1 MERLKAMKECLMSC
15 AQGQMSHLDTV
26 DAKELGEV
34 VDMIKD
40 LEEAMY
46 YCSIVKS
53 MEKREKEEKEHE
65 GKQREHHHYYTE
77 KYIPFP
83 PEIYYDEGWRDLDRE
98 MGRMY
103 YQGRD
108 SEGRFTSGRGGNR
121 GGRRGYPDRIYY
133 GGGNGN
139 DSSSGGSNGSSG
151 NGGGNS
157 GGSYGFEEREYP
169 MEMRD
174 YREGSSPI
182 RRKYYMEA
190 KEQHQDKKAQMEE
203 LEKYMKEL
211 SKDITEM
218 IQDASPE
225 ETQLLKQKL
234 VTLSEKIK

>member
-1 MERLKAMKECLMSC
+1 MERLKMMEESLMSC
-15 AQGQMSHLDTV
+15 AQSQMSHLDNV

-53 MEKREKEEKEHE
+53 MEKREKEEEY
-65 GKQREHHHYYTE
+65 HYYTE

-83 PEIYYDEGWRDLDRE
+83 PEIYYNDGWRDMDRE

-108 SEGRFTSGRGGNR
+108 SQGRFTSSRGGS
-121 GGRRGYPDRIYY
+121 RRGYDEYPQMYY
-133 GGGNGN
+133 DG
-139 DSSSGGSNGSSG
+139 DNGSSSRSSSV
-151 NGGGNS
+151 GNS
-157 GGSYGFEEREYP
+157 GEGSRGFEEFGEREYP

-190 KEQHQDKKAQMEE
+190 KEQHQDKKVQMEE

-234 VTLSEKIK
+234 TTLSEKIK

>member
-15 AQGQMSHLDTV
+15 AQGQMSHLDKV

-53 MEKREKEEKEHE
+53 MEKREKEEKE
-65 GKQREHHHYYTE
+65 QRENHHYYTE
-77 KYIPFP
+77 KYVPFP
-83 PEIYYDEGWRDLDRE
+83 PEIYYTDGWRDLDRE

-108 SEGRFTSGRGGNR
+108 SEGRFT
-121 GGRRGYPDRIYY
+121 GGRRVYY
-133 GGGNGN
+133 DGMNGNG
-139 DSSSGGSNGSSG
+139 DSSPGPSNMR
-151 NGGGNS
+151 
-157 GGSYGFEEREYP
+157 GFEEREYP

-174 YREGSSPI
+174 YREGSSPV
-182 RRKYYMEA
+182 RRKYYMEG
-190 KEQHQDKKAQMEE
+190 KERHQDKKAQMEE

-218 IQDASPE
+218 IQGASPE
-225 ETQLLKQKL
+225 ETALLRQKL

>member
-1 MERLKAMKECLMSC
+1 MMERLKMMKESLMSC
-15 AQGQMSHLDTV
+15 AQSQMSHLDSV

-34 VDMIKD
+34 IDMIKD

-53 MEKREKEEKEHE
+53 MEKREKEEKEHG
-65 GKQREHHHYYTE
+65 GKQREYHHYYTE
-77 KYIPFP
+77 KYMPFP
-83 PEIYYDEGWRDLDRE
+83 PEIYYTDGWRDLDRE

-108 SEGRFTSGRGGNR
+108 SQGRFTSGRGG
-121 GGRRGYPDRIYY
+121 RRGYEEMYPMYPDRAYY
-133 GGGNGN
+133 GGEG
-139 DSSSGGSNGSSG
+139 SSSSSMGSS
-151 NGGGNS
+151 NSDGNS
-157 GGSYGFEEREYP
+157 MNSSHGLQERAYP

-174 YREGSSPI
+174 YREGSSPV
-182 RRKYYMEA
+182 RRKYYMEG
-190 KEQHQDKKAQMEE
+190 KEHHQDKKAQMEE

-218 IQDASPE
+218 IEDASPE